1 MELVGVNPDMEELT
15 VVLKLVQMI
24 VEMLVGAI
32 TEPVFAI
39 QNMQELIV
47 KSTKKM
53 FTFQLNVH

>member
-1 MELVGVNPDMEELT
+1 MEELI